1 MNERSAAPNAGGLD
15 RPLHAA
21 MAHATSGIAPAAV
34 NLAYADCLQQYLLS
48 PDKQIELFAQSMRNR
63 QTLFALGAQ
72 AALGPAAPAVVEPA
86 AQDKRFADPALWS
99 RPFNVLSRSFL
110 LTERSWQKATTGLPG
125 IARHREDVVSDER

>member
-21 MAHATSGIAPAAV
+21 MARATSGIAPAAV
-34 NLAYADCLQQYLLS
+34 NLAYADWLQQYLLS

-86 AQDKRFADPALWS
+86 AQDKRFADPAWRS
-99 RPFNVLSRSFL
+99 RPFNAAGDDGP
-110 LTERSWQKATTGLPG
+110 T
-125 IARHREDVVSDER
+125 RHRSTSRRRRVGRAMSANVTS